1 MTLVAASDPTSIPAG
16 VPEDAVDELYGL
28 ALDEFTPRRDEL
40 AKELRRAGKRDAAA
54 WVKGLR
60 KPSASA
66 WVVNQLSRTRARE
79 RQDLLRAGQELRDAH
94 ERVVAGDGDAGELRA
109 AAEAEHAA
117 ASALASDAPGFL
129 DREGHAPSR
138 ATLDRVGETIRAVAL
153 DDEARAGFETGRVT
167 RERSASGFGPV
178 GVAAPAGPR
187 PRSGGRR
194 AAGATE
200 QSAGG
205 GRGKRRK
212 GVGAKPAGEGR
223 GKRGKHAKAEAEA
236 EAEGGGRA
244 TRKRGAGATTDA
256 DREARAEARAAR
268 DAARKALKEAKAAQ
282 RAHAREVK
290 AAERE
295 LADARREAERA
306 QRRLE
311 RAASGVEDARSR
323 EADAESQVARAE
335 AELGG

>member
-1 MTLVAASDPTSIPAG
+1 MTPVPASDPTSIPAD

-28 ALDEFTPRRDEL
+28 PLDEFTPRRDEL
-40 AKELRRAGKRDAAA
+40 AKELRRAGQRDAAA

-60 KPSASA
+60 RPSASA
-66 WVVNQLSRTRARE
+66 WLVNQLARTRARE
-79 RQDLLRAGQELRDAH
+79 RTELLRAGRELRDAH

-138 ATLDRVGETIRAVAL
+138 ATLDRVAETIRAVAL
-153 DDEARAGFETGRVT
+153 DHEARAGFEAGRLT
-167 RERSASGFGPV
+167 RERAASGFGPFA
-178 GVAAPAGPR
+178 GAAPAEPKPR
-187 PRSGGRR
+187 GGGAGKRR
-194 AAGATE
+194 KQAGAK
-200 QSAGG
+200 AGG
-205 GRGKRRK
+205 GRAPSNRGAK
-212 GVGAKPAGEGR
+212 GV
-223 GKRGKHAKAEAEA
+223 
-236 EAEGGGRA
+236 
-244 TRKRGAGATTDA
+244 TDA
-256 DREARAEARAAR
+256 QREARAEARAAR
-268 DAARKALKEAKAAQ
+268 DTARRELKEAKAAQ

-311 RAASGVEDARSR
+311 RATSNLEEARSR
-323 EADAESQVARAE
+323 ESGAESRVAQAE
-335 AELGG
+335 AELGD